1 MFSKQGMSPDPE
13 KVKTIR
19 AWPAPKDRAEVK
31 SFLQTCQFC
40 SRYMRG
46 AKGETYSDVT
56 KPLRELTRQGVW
68 FKWTE
73 ECDKS
78 FKRLKEMLVSDTVLV
93 SKDTKRST
101 RLYVDHG
108 PNGVCATIAQRYDV
122 PGEKKPEWR
131 PVTHSSRTLT
141 GA

>member
-1 MFSKQGMSPDPE
+1 
-13 KVKTIR
+13 
-19 AWPAPKDRAEVK
+19 
-31 SFLQTCQFC
+31 
-40 SRYMRG
+40 MRG
-46 AKGETYSDVT
+46 AKGETYNDVT

-73 ECDKS
+73 EFDKR

-93 SKDTKRST
+93 SYDTKRST

-122 PGEKKPEWR
+122 PWEKKPEWR
-131 PVTHSSRTLT
+131 PVTHGSRTLT
-141 GA
+141 GAEVGFGKSEGESLAILSGIMSNKEAVRHQVRGDN